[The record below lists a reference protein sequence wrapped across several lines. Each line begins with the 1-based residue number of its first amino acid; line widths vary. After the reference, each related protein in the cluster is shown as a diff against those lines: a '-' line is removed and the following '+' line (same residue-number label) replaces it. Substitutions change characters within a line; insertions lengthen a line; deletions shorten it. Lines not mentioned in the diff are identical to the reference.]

1 MPIPESNSDRSD
13 GRIHWLSGAIVTPL
27 NMFVFPF
34 LWYAFLLTAVVFIT
48 LKSGHL
54 PDVRKFGFY
63 GVWLGAVTLFVLW
76 QSSRTKRVGIAGG
89 ELVVS
94 SYFREERIPF
104 KQVAAVESVWW
115 YWRRLVRIRF
125 SPPSGFGET
134 VYYIPK
140 WAALVALYSNP
151 ANQLRLII
159 SEYQSEH
166 QSLAKWNI
174 P

>member
-1 MPIPESNSDRSD
+1 M
-13 GRIHWLSGAIVTPL
+13 TPL
-27 NMFVFPF
+27 NMFVFPY
-34 LWYAFLLTAVVFIT
+34 LWYAFLLAAVVFIT

-54 PDVRKFGFY
+54 PDIGKFGFY
-63 GVWLGAVTLFVLW
+63 AVWLLAVTVFVFW
-76 QSSRTKRVGIAGG
+76 QSSRTKRVGVAGG

-104 KQVAAVESVWW
+104 KQVEAVESVWW

-134 VYYIPK
+134 IYYIPK

-151 ANQLRLII
+151 ANQLRLIMN
-159 SEYQSEH
+159 EH
-166 QSLAKWNI
+166 QSLAKWDV

>member
-1 MPIPESNSDRSD
+1 VPVPESKSDASD

-54 PDVRKFGFY
+54 SDVRKFGVY

-104 KQVAAVESVWW
+104 KQVEAVEFCMVVLAAACPHSFQSTE
-115 YWRRLVRIRF
+115 RIRGD
-125 SPPSGFGET
+125 SVLHSQVGPPGG
-134 VYYIPK
+134 
-140 WAALVALYSNP
+140 LVL
-151 ANQLRLII
+151 
-159 SEYQSEH
+159 
-166 QSLAKWNI
+166 
-174 P
+174 